1 MSEAMAS
8 PLTVIGDMQ
17 VALAD
22 RLHPAITRWNR
33 LEGRP
38 RTHDFDRAL
47 AAEVRDGL
55 WMLARQWQLGEFAG
69 DDAGSPVLARAVIDV
84 ARIDAYQPD
93 DATAG
98 PLPDEPF
105 EATVERRPIP
115 LAAEAQALALDLRL
129 VVGRRWL
136 KLLEAAAAA
145 GDLSADYRDAYRN
158 RHGVMV
164 PDPTLAAHVAVV
176 SNPETWQQF
185 GAAAERAL
193 DGIAFLDFIG
203 DPANDPFDGIPA
215 TPADQPRLTTLA
227 DRLRD
232 WFSSLIG
239 QPSEDGNDAWLP
251 RRLEYQ
257 FEASGA
263 EAGTTISLRADEF
276 HGGPLDWYA
285 FDREPDVQEEGPET
299 PVDRRVRTF
308 VPASV
313 VFEGMPNTRWWT
325 FEDRRTNFGEVR
337 PDTTDLGKLLLV
349 EFALVY
355 ANDWFILPYT
365 LPVGTLAD
373 VRGIAV
379 TTVFGERFWVEPA
392 PDQPVAGWARWS
404 AYSPT
409 PTGPGEPPRKRLV
422 LLPSASKVL
431 DGSPIEEVALV
442 RDEMANMVW
451 GVERRIALPTGAATP
466 GAEAARQYRAFLQS
480 LIGPPAAPPAEPAAP
495 IRYQVMSTIP
505 EHWIPFVPV
514 HVEGSVREIEL
525 QRAALPRILDDDPMR
540 PEKVRPRTSLL
551 RHGLPSAYFLF
562 EEEVPRAGAVVIQR
576 YRRTRWWDGRVFTWL
591 GVRKQTGRGEG
602 SSGLRFDAL
611 VDTTR

>member
-1 MSEAMAS
+1 MAR
-8 PLTVIGDMQ
+8 PVTVIDDMQ
-17 VALAD
+17 AALAG

-38 RTHDFDRAL
+38 RTHDFERAL

-84 ARIDAYQPD
+84 ARLDAYQPD
-93 DATAG
+93 DASVA

-115 LAAEAQALALDLRL
+115 LAAGGQLLALDLRL

-136 KLLEAAAAA
+136 KLLAASFAEP
-145 GDLSADYRDAYRN
+145 GGLSRDYRSAYRS
-158 RHGVMV
+158 RHGVAV
-164 PDPTLAAHVAVV
+164 PDPTLPEHAAVV
-176 SNPETWQQF
+176 SNPESWQQF
-185 GAAAERAL
+185 GAVAERAM

-203 DPANDPFDGIPA
+203 DPANDPFDGISPA
-215 TPADQPRLTTLA
+215 SADEPKLTDLA
-227 DRLRD
+227 ERLRD
-232 WFSSLIG
+232 WFASLIG
-239 QPSEDGNDAWLP
+239 QPAEDGNDAWLP

-257 FEASGA
+257 FGASA
-263 EAGTTISLRADEF
+263 VEAGTTISVRADEF
-276 HGGPLDWYA
+276 HGGPLDWYSL
-285 FDREPDVQEEGPET
+285 DREPDVGGEAPES

-308 VPASV
+308 VPASIR
-313 VFEGMPNTRWWT
+313 FEGMPDTRWWA

-337 PDTTDLGKLLLV
+337 PDTTDLGKLLLLD
-349 EFALVY
+349 FALVY
-355 ANDWFILPYT
+355 ANDWFVHPCT

-373 VRGIAV
+373 VQGIAV
-379 TTVFGERFWVEPA
+379 TTVFGERFWVELA
-392 PDQPVAGWARWS
+392 PDRPVAEWDRWS
-404 AYSPT
+404 ANSLT
-409 PTGPGEPPRKRLV
+409 PTQPGESPRKRLV
-422 LLPSASKVL
+422 LLPSAAKVQ
-431 DGSPIEEVALV
+431 DGTPIEEVALV

-466 GAEAARQYRAFLQS
+466 GAEAARRYRGYLQG
-480 LIGPPAAPPAEPAAP
+480 LIGPPATPPLEPSAP
-495 IRYQVMSTIP
+495 IRYQVMNAIP
-505 EHWIPFVPV
+505 EHWIPFIPV
-514 HVEGSVREIEL
+514 HVAGSVREIEL
-525 QRAALPRILDDDPMR
+525 QRAALPRILDNDPNR

-551 RHGLPSAYFLF
+551 RHGLPSTYFLF
-562 EEEVPRAGAVVIQR
+562 EEEVPRAGAVVTQR

-602 SSGLRFDAL
+602 SSGLHFDAL